1 VVGFSWVQTPPS
13 NVLNI
18 LNSPLEQFRVL
29 PVFDWHA
36 QYSDLLFT
44 NETLVL
50 SLCTFFLVL
59 FYKALFYFSADKSLF
74 VCPNNWQIFLELVYK
89 LVLSLVTD
97 NIKDKEAHQFFPML
111 CTLFSFVLLLN
122 LIGLVPYSF
131 TLTSHLILTFT
142 LSISIFIGINIMAVK
157 AHGLQFFG
165 LFLPAGTS
173 VSLSFLLVPIEL
185 VSYFF
190 KPISL
195 GIRLFA
201 NMMAGH
207 TLLKVIA
214 GFCATMVSTG
224 AIPLILLHFV
234 PLLILVPLYALELGV
249 ALIQSFVFVV
259 LVCIYLQ
266 DSLYAKH

>member
-1 VVGFSWVQTPPS
+1 M
-13 NVLNI
+13 
-18 LNSPLEQFRVL
+18 
-29 PVFDWHA
+29 
-36 QYSDLLFT
+36 
-44 NETLVL
+44 
-50 SLCTFFLVL
+50 
-59 FYKALFYFSADKSLF
+59 
-74 VCPNNWQIFLELVYK
+74 
-89 LVLSLVTD
+89 VTD
-97 NIKDKEAHQFFPML
+97 NIKDKDAQKFFPFVVVV
-111 CTLFSFVLLLN
+111 FSFILLLN

-131 TLTSHLILTFT
+131 TLTSHLIVT
-142 LSISIFIGINIMAVK
+142 LVISLSIFIGINILAVR

-173 VSLSFLLVPIEL
+173 VPLAFLLVPIEL
-185 VSYFF
+185 VSYLF

-214 GFCATMVSTG
+214 GFCATMVTTG
-224 AIPLILLHFV
+224 AFPLILLHFL

-249 ALIQSFVFVV
+249 ALIQAFVFAV
-259 LVCIYLQ
+259 LICIYLQ